1 MKASFNRGTGLLVLE
16 VRNSNPNGDPDQ
28 ESDPR
33 TLEADGRG
41 VISPPSL
48 KRKARDLVLA
58 DGEVMAEARGKLNN
72 LKKYGNEFGILEAR
86 GRRRDEIAAMDA
98 PTFQKKFWDARVFGN
113 TFLESLKTAPEA
125 ESSEEND
132 DAKPR
137 KKSKAVDEP
146 VRRNVSHF
154 ISTGVVQVGV
164 GLSVAPVEI
173 DRMTNTNKSGV
184 EEGKDRGMAPLGF
197 RVVRHGV
204 YYIPFF
210 VNPSLS
216 VTTGATDEDI
226 ELLKFLLPHVYNH
239 TASAI
244 RPFITVLHAWYGEH
258 KNRLG
263 SCPDSLLIDA
273 LTPRLNVAG
282 SIPTD
287 LSGYTI
293 PSGKEDTFEA
303 IRSRFTSITDLCV
316 Q

>member
-1 MKASFNRGTGLLVLE
+1 MKASFNRGTGLLVFE

-33 TLEADGRG
+33 TLDADGRG
-41 VISPPSL
+41 VISPPSV

-58 DGEVMAEARGKLNN
+58 NGEVMAEAREKLND
-72 LKKYGNEFGILEAR
+72 LKKYGNDFGILEAR
-86 GRRRDEIAAMDA
+86 DRKRDEIWAMDA

-113 TFLESLKTAPEA
+113 TFLESLKSKP
-125 ESSEEND
+125 
-132 DAKPR
+132 DAGTSDGNGGTKPK
-137 KKSKAVDEP
+137 KKSKTAEESAKRDTA
-146 VRRNVSHF
+146 HF

-210 VNPSLS
+210 VNPSLAVS
-216 VTTGATDEDI
+216 TGATDEDI
-226 ELLKFLLPHVYNH
+226 ALLKFLLPHLYNH

-273 LTPRLNVAG
+273 LTPRLKETG
-282 SIPTD
+282 SVPSD
-287 LSGYTI
+287 LSGYVI
-293 PSGKEDTFEA
+293 PSGEEDAVKAVRT
-303 IRSRFTSITDLCV
+303 RFDSITDLCV
-316 Q
+316 

>member
-33 TLEADGRG
+33 TLDADGRG

-58 DGEVMAEARGKLNN
+58 DGEVMAEAKEKLNN

-86 GRRRDEIAAMDA
+86 GRRREEIWAMDA
-98 PTFQKKFWDARVFGN
+98 TTFQKKFWDARVFGN
-113 TFLESLKTAPEA
+113 TFLESMKKPEA
-125 ESSEEND
+125 ESSEETRD
-132 DAKPR
+132 DKPR
-137 KKSKAVDEP
+137 KKSKAAEQSAKRD
-146 VRRNVSHF
+146 VSHF
-154 ISTGVVQVGV
+154 VSTGVVQIGV

-173 DRMTNTNKSGV
+173 DRLTNTNKAGV

-216 VTTGATDEDI
+216 VATGATDEDI
-226 ELLKFLLPHVYNH
+226 ELLKFLLPHIYNH

-244 RPFITVLHAWYGEH
+244 RPFITVLHVWYGEH
-258 KNRLG
+258 KSRLG

-273 LTPRLNVAG
+273 LTPRLNAVG
-282 SIPTD
+282 STPTD

-293 PSGKEDTFEA
+293 PSGKEGAIEA